1 VSQEQEFKTPT
12 QETYLE
18 TKERSNKVQ
27 SESQT
32 ELQVQLR
39 VEDEV

>member
-27 SESQT
+27 SQT